1 MSLMSTLGHKAL
13 SMQNDC
19 GMHVNNIVVYR
30 WLSVIIYVVFLFLV
44 ITVLLNLL
52 IAQMSD
58 TYSNVQ
64 SDAQRSLVINRAW
77 IVARVEHNTLLAF
90 VRTSN
95 NEPDIYVQI
104 VYRIIEGETTEVAK
118 SYEIPMVSNFI
129 IAWYLLIPHTYA
141 I

>member
-1 MSLMSTLGHKAL
+1 M
-13 SMQNDC
+13 
-19 GMHVNNIVVYR
+19 
-30 WLSVIIYVVFLFLV
+30 IIYVVFLFLV

-90 VRTSN
+90 VSILSFARASDCIQSTHM
-95 NEPDIYVQI
+95 I
-104 VYRIIEGETTEVAK
+104 G
-118 SYEIPMVSNFI
+118 
-129 IAWYLLIPHTYA
+129 L
-141 I
+141 